1 MSITVK
7 ESMTD
12 IAYHCMTKRKK
23 EVEFARLWQEV
34 SRTLKVPEEKLDR
47 KKAQFY
53 NELMLDSRFASLK
66 GNKWD
71 LRDRRKFEEVH
82 KDTASLLDN
91 DDEIEERE
99 DEEEMESIGGSEEG
113 ANVRHRVY
121 SASGSVLSPRP
132 FFPSF

>member
-1 MSITVK
+1 MSITIK

-82 KDTASLLDN
+82 NDTASLLDN

-99 DEEEMESIGGSEEG
+99 DDDETLDLPKGEDE
-113 ANVRHRVY
+113 Y
-121 SASGSVLSPRP
+121 
-132 FFPSF
+132 